1 MRRDKARILD
11 EYLVASAK
19 AGDRAAFSQL
29 AERWQPKLLSHAYRL
44 IGDAETARDIV
55 QDGWRDIVAGLNRL
69 DDVAL
74 FPAWAYR
81 IISRRAAD
89 TIRRFQRQRKLSTS
103 YAYEP
108 RPKAISSS
116 SIESTADR
124 SALQKAIDALPPEQG
139 AAIALHYLE
148 GFSISEISAALLV
161 PAGTIKTRLMS
172 ARKKLRQSLKGENDE

>member
-19 AGDRAAFSQL
+19 AGNRAAFQQL

-44 IGDAETARDIV
+44 MGDREAARDIV
-55 QDGWRDIVAGLNRL
+55 QDCWRDIVTGLSRL

-89 TIRRFQRQRKLSTS
+89 GIRRKS
-103 YAYEP
+103 
-108 RPKAISSS
+108 K
-116 SIESTADR
+116 TAQNYGFLR
-124 SALQKAIDALPPEQG
+124 RG
-139 AAIALHYLE
+139 AAGKFRIR
-148 GFSISEISAALLV
+148 G
-161 PAGTIKTRLMS
+161 G
-172 ARKKLRQSLKGENDE
+172 D